1 MTAPLVQ
8 AVQKRLHRAGY
19 FELATPF
26 KVAGVDFAFTGAMRG
41 RDGRALDLI
50 LFVDTNTGDFG
61 DRDGARVRQRV
72 EALSR
77 ALDVTGSRYVVT
89 VILVGAVLAGG
100 IDSLSETCRV
110 LHVEGIAL
118 DPEGKPAGDLA
129 GEQLDDR
136 IRVLL
141 PLTLPAAVPEAAGGT
156 PAMDQLERALP
167 KGTDKAL
174 VDAVIA
180 ASANG
185 EQAVTEAVAKVINES
200 FEPEPEPTPETT
212 PDNQADPS

>member
-1 MTAPLVQ
+1 MTVPLVQ
-8 AVQKRLHRAGY
+8 AVRDRLQLAGY
-19 FELATPF
+19 VELATPF
-26 KVAGVDFAFTGAMRG
+26 KMAGVDFAFTGAMRG
-41 RDGRALDLI
+41 RGGRALDLI

-72 EALSR
+72 DALSR

-100 IDSLSETCRV
+100 IDGLSETCRV
-110 LHVEGIAL
+110 LHVEGIVL
-118 DPEGKPAGDLA
+118 DAEGKPDGDLA
-129 GEQLDDR
+129 SEQLDDR

-141 PLTLPAAVPEAAGGT
+141 PLTLPAAVPDASDGK
-156 PAMDQLERALP
+156 PAMDQLERVLP
-167 KGTDKAL
+167 KGTEKAL

-185 EQAVTEAVAKVINES
+185 EQAVTEAVAKVINEA
-200 FEPEPEPTPETT
+200 FKPEPKPTPETT
-212 PDNQADPS
+212 PDNGADPL